1 MKQNHFIKHSKTQ
14 EKNIVSIKQHF
25 LLILS
30 TTLLISFTFFSCK
43 TTDFHE
49 TSPQEQILFSYDE
62 INWIKINEYAHQFD
76 YKFTNKKY
84 FSIVKVN
91 LDSPDLIINIYPE
104 YEQNNKWY
112 KPISVK
118 KYAKKTNSFIAI
130 NTTPFRKE
138 NILFNSK
145 VKPVGTI
152 ISNKKELF
160 PPNEKYSALAIKKT
174 ENGYLAKIIETQSN
188 DSLKNYD
195 YTIGGFWTIIQNK
208 KIIPFKRILDT
219 RCAIGTDETN
229 KILYFFI
236 GNNFT
241 YEECAEILLKT
252 GSSDALQFDGGNSSA
267 LYVNNKS
274 LLKKTFT
281 RDVAAIL
288 GIANISQINY

>member
-1 MKQNHFIKHSKTQ
+1 MKQNNFIKHPKKQ
-14 EKNIVSIKQHF
+14 EKNVVLIKRHF
-25 LLILS
+25 FLILI
-30 TTLLISFTFFSCK
+30 TVLISFTFFSCK

-49 TSPQEQILFSYDE
+49 STNQEQIHFYYDK
-62 INWIKINEYAHQFD
+62 INWIKINEYTQQFD

-91 LDSPDLIINIYPE
+91 LDSPNLKINIYPE
-104 YEQNNKWY
+104 HEQKNKWY

-118 KYAKKTNSFIAI
+118 KYAKKTNSFVAI
-130 NTTPFRKE
+130 NTTPFSKE

-145 VKPVGTI
+145 VKPIGTI
-152 ISNKKELF
+152 ISNQKELF

-174 ENGYLAKIIETQSN
+174 PTGYTAKIIKSQSHN
-188 DSLKNYD
+188 LLNEYD
-195 YTIGGFWTIIQNK
+195 FAMGGFWSILENK
-208 KIIPFKRILDT
+208 EIIPFKKIKDIRS
-219 RCAIGTDETN
+219 AIGIDESKTT
-229 KILYFFI
+229 IYFFI
-236 GNNFT
+236 GTNFT

-288 GIANISQINY
+288 GITDINQINY